1 MRIISAKYIGLIAG
15 GLMVLTSVILFY
27 GLHLP
32 DTGLVNYIC
41 YALFTLAIIVSLF
54 NFKNNFS
61 SDKTFK
67 DYFSEGFKTFV
78 IIVLIMAVFTFIFYK
93 MNPDILEGKLAEI
106 NKYNSLDRN
115 KTPGEVIENSNQLR
129 KVFIPMTVATT
140 TIMYLFLGALITA
153 IGAGLLSQ
161 RNKI

>member
-1 MRIISAKYIGLIAG
+1 MKQLTSKYIGLLAG
-15 GLMVLTSVILFY
+15 GLMVLVSVVLYY
-27 GLHLP
+27 GLHFP
-32 DTGLVNYIC
+32 ETGIVNYFC
-41 YALFTLAIIVSLF
+41 YAIFTAAIILSLIRF
-54 NFKNNFS
+54 RNVQQD
-61 SDKTFK
+61 DKSFK

-93 MNPDILEGKLAEI
+93 MNPLILENKLAEI
-106 NKYNSLDRN
+106 NKYNSLDKN
-115 KTPGEVIENSNQLR
+115 KTPGEVIENSNQIR

-153 IGAGLLSQ
+153 IGSGLLSK

>member
-1 MRIISAKYIGLIAG
+1 MRNITAKYIGLIAG
-15 GLMVLTSVILFY
+15 GLMVLVSLVLFY
-27 GLHLP
+27 AFHLP

-41 YALFTLAIIVSLF
+41 YGLFTLAIIFTLL
-54 NFKNNFS
+54 KFS
-61 SDKTFK
+61 KDYNGEKAFK

-93 MNPDILEGKLAEI
+93 INPLILEAKLEEI
-106 NKYNSLDRN
+106 NKYNALDKN
-115 KTPGEVIENSNQLR
+115 KTPGEVIENSNQIR

>member
-1 MRIISAKYIGLIAG
+1 M
-15 GLMVLTSVILFY
+15 MVLVSLILFY

-32 DTGLVNYIC
+32 ATGAVNYIC
-41 YALFTLAIIVSLF
+41 YTLFTLAVIVTLLQYKK
-54 NFKNNFS
+54 NDEGEMAFKG
-61 SDKTFK
+61 
-67 DYFSEGFKTFV
+67 YFSEGFKTFV

-93 MNPDILEGKLAEI
+93 LNPFILEGKLAEI
-106 NKYNSLDRN
+106 NKYNALDKN
-115 KTPGEVIENSNQLR
+115 KTPDEVIENSNQIR